1 MEEEPS
7 EVRTKKVTKIRNK
20 KGKENGRQRKGI
32 KRKRGQIE
40 RKRKR
45 GLRKIK
51 RKSKRERKRKRKRKR
66 RQKKEK
72 GTKKGDN
79 KMKRRP
85 DSDGQVVA
93 GVLSRPVITV
103 EIVLFSLSIS
113 FLFLVWRLAFFF

>member
-51 RKSKRERKRKRKRKR
+51 RKRKRGQRKRKR
-66 RQKKEK
+66 RQKNKKEK

-85 DSDGQVVA
+85 DIGGQVVA

-103 EIVLFSLSIS
+103 QIVLFSLSIS
-113 FLFLVWRLAFFF
+113 FLFSSLSIF

>member
-1 MEEEPS
+1 MKEKEKGGKE
-7 EVRTKKVTKIRNK
+7 
-20 KGKENGRQRKGI
+20 KGKEKEKGD
-32 KRKRGQIE
+32 K
-40 RKRKR
+40 
-45 GLRKIK
+45 
-51 RKSKRERKRKRKRKR
+51 KS
-66 RQKKEK
+66 KKEK

-113 FLFLVWRLAFFF
+113 FLFLVWRLAFFFSFVD